1 MTRAARSVFIL
12 LLIGA
17 YSSVI
22 QAETASVFDED
33 TVELSGLVLTGPQLE
48 QPFQPGTA
56 LASPSDSI
64 EVMEIEIPEE
74 KDGNIYKEV
83 AMVAVIVAFV
93 GYIIVTYFFSSD
105 ETEDTGGGGKDLPTS
120 VVPGH

>member
-1 MTRAARSVFIL
+1 MIRSARSVFIL

-22 QAETASVFDED
+22 HAQTASVFDEGA
-33 TVELSGLVLTGPQLE
+33 VELSDLVMSGPQLE
-48 QPFQPGTA
+48 KPFEPGTA
-56 LASPSDSI
+56 LASPGDSI

-74 KDGNIYKEV
+74 KGGNIYKEV

-120 VVPGH
+120 MVPGY